1 MHPNMLETRGST
13 CVVALSDD
21 SLLHGLTEIRTR
33 LAGMAYSGGADLVLD
48 LSRLDRLSSATLAA
62 MLWARRTCYARGG
75 RVVVR
80 HPNRRCREVL
90 TRTGVAGLFVI
101 RPERSERSVGRARL
115 HADAA
120 SAR

>member
-1 MHPNMLETRGST
+1 MQPTMLETRGGT
-13 CVVALSDD
+13 CVVTLADD
-21 SLLHGLTEIRTR
+21 SLLHGLTEIKTR
-33 LAGMAYSGGADLVLD
+33 LADMMRSGGADLVLD

-80 HPNRRCREVL
+80 NPNRRCREVL

-101 RPERSERSVGRARL
+101 RTGNYER
-115 HADAA
+115 AA
-120 SAR
+120 SVR

>member
-13 CVVALSDD
+13 SVVTLADD
-21 SLLHGLTEIRTR
+21 SLLHGLTEIKAR
-33 LAGMAYSGGADLVLD
+33 LADMPHSGGADLVLD

-80 HPNRRCREVL
+80 NPNRRCREVL
-90 TRTGVAGLFVI
+90 TRTGVAELFVI
-101 RPERSERSVGRARL
+101 RSGRSERMVGVR
-115 HADAA
+115 
-120 SAR
+120 